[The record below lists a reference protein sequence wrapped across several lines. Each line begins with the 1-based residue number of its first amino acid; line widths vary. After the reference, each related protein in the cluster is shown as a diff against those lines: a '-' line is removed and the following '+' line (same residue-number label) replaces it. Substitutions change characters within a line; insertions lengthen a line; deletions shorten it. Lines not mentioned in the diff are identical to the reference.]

1 MSDHNVAVRAA
12 TEADL
17 QALLAI
23 EQQSFSQDRLSVRSL
38 KRWIIAK
45 HGILLVAESANQLLG
60 YGLVWC
66 HKGTRLARLY

>member
-23 EQQSFSQDRLSVRSL
+23 EQQSFSQDRLSARSL
-38 KRWIIAK
+38 KRWD
-45 HGILLVAESANQLLG
+45 HSETRYLVS
-60 YGLVWC
+60 
-66 HKGTRLARLY
+66 R